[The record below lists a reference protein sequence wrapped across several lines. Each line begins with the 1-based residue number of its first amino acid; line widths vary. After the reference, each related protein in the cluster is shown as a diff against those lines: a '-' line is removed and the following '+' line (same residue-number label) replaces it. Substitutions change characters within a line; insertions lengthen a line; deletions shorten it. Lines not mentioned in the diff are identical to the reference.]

1 MTGSLMVGIL
11 AAVVALLM
19 MRFAAKQSWVVSVIA
34 AVVVLVSIN
43 IDWIKPALENVGVA
57 LGTNTVLGIAAVMM
71 LVLLFMKV
79 PVFVAVLGGSLIYFL
94 FNPGINQIIFGQR
107 AVVGTESS
115 SLLAIPFF
123 VCAGVFM
130 NYSGV
135 TSRIMDFC
143 SAITG
148 RLPGGLA
155 QVNVLLSTLMGGLSG
170 SNLADAAMEAKML
183 VPEMEKQGF
192 SKEFSSV
199 VTAASAMITP
209 LIPPGIAMILY
220 GCIADVSIGKLF
232 TSGITVGGT
241 LCIAMMILV
250 HIISKKRGY
259 VPIRKTKMTGKEFW
273 GHLRPA
279 LLPLCLPIIIIGGI
293 RLGIFTATEAGAVA
307 ILYAVILGIIYR
319 ELNFKLV
326 LQACKETVTTT
337 AGIMLIVS
345 AASVFSWVLTKEKI
359 PQQLTEFIVRICP
372 NKYAFLIAVNIFVL
386 IVGMFIE
393 GNATMIVLV
402 PLLAPIAA
410 QYGINEIQ
418 FAMIYI
424 FNNAIGALSPPM
436 GTLMFVTC
444 SVTGCKTKP
453 FIKEAVPFY
462 ILLLVVLLL
471 FTFCPPVTTGI
482 VKLIYGAV

>member
-1 MTGSLMVGIL
+1 MINALNLSIAGAIL
-11 AAVVALLM
+11 LVILLRVLKISWPVVI
-19 MRFAAKQSWVVSVIA
+19 IA
-34 AVVVLVSIN
+34 ALVLLVGVN
-43 IDWIKPALENVGVA
+43 IQWVKPFLENIGRT
-57 LGTNTVLGIAAVMM
+57 LGTNKVLGISAVLM
-71 LVLLFMKV
+71 LVLLFLKV
-79 PVFVAVLGGSLIYFL
+79 PVFIAVFGGSLVYFL
-94 FNPGINQIIFGQR
+94 FNPGINQIIFGQK
-107 AVVGTESS
+107 AVTGTESP

-123 VCAGVFM
+123 VCAGTFM

-135 TSRIMDFC
+135 TTRIMNFC

-148 RLPGGLA
+148 RMPGGLA

-232 TSGITVGGT
+232 MSGITVGGA
-241 LCIAMMILV
+241 LCIGMMILV
-250 HIISKKRGY
+250 HFISKRRGY
-259 VPIRKTKMTGKEFW
+259 LPIRNTKMSWAELW
-273 GHLRPA
+273 GHLKPA
-279 LLPLCLPIIIIGGI
+279 LLPLCLPVIIIGGI
-293 RLGIFTATEAGAVA
+293 RLGVFTATEAGAIA
-307 ILYAVILGIIYR
+307 IIYAIILGLLYHELTLKGII
-319 ELNFKLV
+319 
-326 LQACKETVTTT
+326 QACKETVCTTG
-337 AGIMLIVS
+337 GIMLIVA
-345 AASVFSWVLTKEKI
+345 AASVFSWVLTKERI
-359 PQQLTEFIVRICP
+359 PQQLTEFIVSICP

-402 PLLAPIAA
+402 PLLAPIAR
-410 QYGINEIQ
+410 QYGIDEIQ
-418 FAMIYI
+418 FAMVYI

-453 FIKEAVPFY
+453 FMKEAIPFY
-462 ILLLVVLLL
+462 LLLIVLLL
-471 FTFCPPVTTGI
+471 LLTFCPPVTTAI
-482 VKLIYGAV
+482 VKLTYGG